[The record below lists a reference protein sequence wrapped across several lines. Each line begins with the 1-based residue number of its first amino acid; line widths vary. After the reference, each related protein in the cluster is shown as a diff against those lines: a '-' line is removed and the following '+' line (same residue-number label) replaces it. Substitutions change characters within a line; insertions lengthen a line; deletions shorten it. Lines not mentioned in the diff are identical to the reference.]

1 MRSPPRWSPSP
12 PSARRRP
19 RAMPGPASFHGNWRG
34 CSSLAASPEDW
45 PARARRVIWRN
56 GAARSTSC
64 SPWSLLRWRSICW
77 RVTYPYP
84 RRIQH
89 GRGRRENKM
98 NRSNKTAGTRPG
110 RTRRETL
117 GLLGAGAAMLSATAM
132 PRRVLAQGDETVLT
146 EALVLRD
153 PEIPAAGNVD
163 GDINIVEWFDYN
175 CPYCRKIE
183 PELRQVVQDDG
194 KVRLVLKDWPI
205 LGEVSKIASRM
216 ALGAKY
222 QDKFIQAH
230 DAMIGVSSRLTE
242 PRLHELL
249 AGAGIDMDRLNRDLA
264 TNAKAIDTILA
275 RNSAQAEAFG
285 FKGTPSFIVGKFRV
299 PGVLTMAEFEMVIAD
314 ARKAK
319 ASN

>member
-1 MRSPPRWSPSP
+1 
-12 PSARRRP
+12 
-19 RAMPGPASFHGNWRG
+19 
-34 CSSLAASPEDW
+34 
-45 PARARRVIWRN
+45 
-56 GAARSTSC
+56 
-64 SPWSLLRWRSICW
+64 
-77 RVTYPYP
+77 
-84 RRIQH
+84 
-89 GRGRRENKM
+89 M
-98 NRSNKTAGTRPG
+98 NRSNKTAGANPG
-110 RTRRETL
+110 RTRREAL
-117 GLLGAGAAMLSATAM
+117 GLLGTGAAMLGTAALPRSA
-132 PRRVLAQGDETVLT
+132 LAEGDDTILT

-175 CPYCRKIE
+175 CPYCRKID

-205 LGEVSKIASRM
+205 LGEVSKIAARM
-216 ALGAKY
+216 ALAAKY

-249 AGAGIDMDRLNRDLA
+249 AAAGVDMDRLKADL
-264 TNAKAIDTILA
+264 TGNARAIDAILA
-275 RNSAQAEAFG
+275 RNNAQAEAFG